1 MKVGWFMDDDLITLM
16 ILLYRTSWYS
26 LSSNEMIC
34 YIWRMEGAFCLLYTL
49 LLEVVYAVT
58 RHQTTATPATSRE
71 EAEDEG
77 MLRVVVCIPCW
88 DAGIQQVA
96 GNRLPK
102 SRWLQLAD
110 SSYYSIYKY
119 SSLMFS
125 LFLVL
130 YSCFLFKT
138 TWLLNC
144 WFVVYSCISWQQ
156 HLAWYRNNL

>member
-1 MKVGWFMDDDLITLM
+1 MIYGWWFDYTDDTSIVHPGILFHPMKWSVTSEGWKVHFACCIH
-16 ILLYRTSWYS
+16 
-26 LSSNEMIC
+26 C
-34 YIWRMEGAFCLLYTL
+34 CWRLYTL
-49 LLEVVYAVT
+49 LLGTRQQQPPRQAGKRRKMRECCVSLFVYLV
-58 RHQTTATPATSRE
+58 E
-71 EAEDEG
+71 
-77 MLRVVVCIPCW
+77 M

-110 SSYYSIYKY
+110 SSYYSIYKN

-125 LFLVL
+125 LCLVL